1 MLCLLGVGMSRAFV
15 GPLKNKNTET
25 MSESNNESESKLS
38 AVELI
43 KDASRYLRGTIVEEL
58 QGDSDHF
65 GKEDLQL
72 LKFHGTYQQDDRE
85 ARGGATASGKSEK
98 QYSFMVRSRIPAG
111 IMTAEQLIAHLDICD
126 SIGNSTLKIT
136 TRQGLQ
142 LHGILKSDLRECMQ
156 KINGVLMTTLAACG
170 DVNRNT
176 MACPA
181 PYQDKVRPA
190 VQQLA
195 FAISDHLS
203 PRTKSYYELWL
214 KDLDS
219 GEETLQGGSDEEVEP
234 IYGKTYLPRKFKT
247 AIAIS
252 YDNCTD
258 VYTNCLGF
266 IAVVRDGEVIGY
278 NVVVGGGLGVTPSA
292 KKTFP
297 RLASRMAFVT
307 PEQAVGVAEAV
318 VKVQRDF
325 GYRDDRKRARLKYLI
340 HDKGVEWFRH
350 HVEAYYGTKLAD
362 CTPDD
367 VTEHNDHMG
376 WDAQGDG
383 RWFYGFNVENGR
395 LYDNQQRA
403 WKAALREICHEL
415 RPEIRLTA
423 HQSLLF
429 CNIEDKDRS
438 RLESMIKR
446 RNLPLVNEIS
456 HVRRWSIACVALPT
470 CSLAIT
476 ESERVLPA
484 VIDTMETVL
493 SDLGLDKELFTV
505 RMTGC
510 PNGCARPYN
519 ADIGLVGKAKGKYT
533 VFVGGTR
540 LGTRLGFIYKDLIPL
555 EKIVESL
562 TPLFVA
568 FKGNRQE
575 NESFGDFCARLGL
588 DGLHQLTG
596 AADASAGDSVAS

>member
-1 MLCLLGVGMSRAFV
+1 MSSV
-15 GPLKNKNTET
+15 PNND
-25 MSESNNESESKLS
+25 SEPKLS

-43 KDASRYLRGTIVEEL
+43 KDSSRYLRGTILEEL
-58 QGDSDHF
+58 RSDSDHF
-65 GKEDLQL
+65 GKDDLQL
-72 LKFHGTYQQDDRE
+72 LKFHGSYQQDDRE

-98 QYSFMVRSRIPAG
+98 QYSFMVRTRIPAG
-111 IMTAEQLIAHLDICD
+111 IMTAEQLLAHLDICD
-126 SIGNSTLKIT
+126 SIGNTTLKVT

-142 LHGILKSDLRECMQ
+142 LHGILKSNLRECMQ
-156 KINGVLMTTLAACG
+156 RIDRVLMTTLAACG

-181 PYQDKVRPA
+181 PYHDKVRPA
-190 VQQLA
+190 VQKLA

-203 PRTKSYYELWL
+203 PRTKAYYDLWL
-214 KDLDS
+214 TDPDT
-219 GEETLQGGSDEEVEP
+219 GEKTLEGGSDEEFEP

-307 PEQAVGVAEAV
+307 PEQAVDVAEAI

-325 GYRDDRKRARLKYLI
+325 GYRDDRKRARLKYLV
-340 HDKGVEWFRH
+340 HDEGVEWFRH
-350 HVEAYYGTKLAD
+350 QVEEYYGTKLAD

-395 LYDNQQRA
+395 LYDSQDRA
-403 WKAALREICHEL
+403 WKMALREICDEL
-415 RPEIRLTA
+415 NPEIRLTA
-423 HQSLLF
+423 HQSILF
-429 CNIEDKDRS
+429 CNIEEKDRS
-438 RLESMIKR
+438 RLEAMIKR
-446 RNLPLVNEIS
+446 RGLPLVHEIS
-456 HVRRWSIACVALPT
+456 NVRRWSVACVALPT
-470 CSLAIT
+470 CGLAIT
-476 ESERVLPA
+476 ESERVLPSLM
-484 VIDTMETVL
+484 DTMEVAL
-493 SDLGLDKELFTV
+493 AKLGLEKELFTV

-533 VFVGGTR
+533 VFVGGAR
-540 LGTRLGFIYKDLIPL
+540 LGNRLAFIYKDMIPF
-555 EKIVESL
+555 ENIVDTL
-562 TPLFVA
+562 QPLFVA
-568 FKGNRQE
+568 FKEGRQGT
-575 NESFGDFCARLGL
+575 ESFGDFCARLGL
-588 DGLHQLTG
+588 EGLTALAPKESPSQE
-596 AADASAGDSVAS
+596 SQVV